1 MPCFFIKVKVKEILN
16 KLEIENIE
24 LLYQEMLKRYSDE
37 ELHQM
42 SEEDIIELIL
52 QIWREKRESFWL
64 LRKSK
69 KKTLDVELIYR

>member
-37 ELHQM
+37 VLHQM

>member
-69 KKTLDVELIYR
+69 KKTLDIELIYR